1 VHQLCF
7 PQHAKDKHCHAANRS
22 ETIVRAVLPVPDVV
36 EVQAAGDA
44 QSLCGH
50 SAKGGGVNPPAD
62 YPPDESE
69 NVAERP
75 SFTSVF
81 LSLKEFSALVG
92 MAPNT
97 ARDRLEKGLIRGKK
111 SGRLWRIP
119 VTEIERMLG

>member
-1 VHQLCF
+1 MRGAG
-7 PQHAKDKHCHAANRS
+7 P
-22 ETIVRAVLPVPDVV
+22 
-36 EVQAAGDA
+36 AGDA
-44 QSLCGH
+44 QSFCSY
-50 SAKGGGVNPPAD
+50 SAKGRAVNAPAHW
-62 YPPDESE
+62 PLDESE
-69 NVAERP
+69 NAAEVP

-97 ARDRLEKGLIRGKK
+97 VRDRLEKGLIRGKK